1 MRAVRCAHLRR
12 RSGGRGADLAGDGG
26 ADPAAAGCAGVAHLW
41 ALLGPQASQLPQTG
55 RMHMAFGRRTM
66 WAAVLAGVVGASGAR
81 AAEPDSPE
89 QTTNQESTAS
99 SPPPAERSPFGE
111 KYYPASPQAQRGLL
125 MSQLDRAGVAKPL
138 DNARIRIFGHVEA
151 GYTYNP

>member
-66 WAAVLAGVVGASGAR
+66 WAAVLAGVVGASGVR

-89 QTTNQESTAS
+89 QAGNQEPTAPP
-99 SPPPAERSPFGE
+99 PPPAEPSPFGE
-111 KYYPASPQAQRGLL
+111 KYSPASPPAERRPL
-125 MSQLDRAGVAKPL
+125 MSLLERSGL
-138 DNARIRIFGHVEA
+138 S
-151 GYTYNP
+151 